1 VSRRLSWRETAERQE
16 RIIVLWLGGLPISRI
31 AKKLGMD
38 RANVYRSIRY
48 AARRRGIE
56 GAFSMTMPEL
66 KQALLE
72 QRANPMSRA
81 VCLDFDGVLN
91 TYEGWKGEGEL
102 FEPREGAR
110 EFIEALQKL
119 GYEVVIHSTREPM
132 RIVSWM
138 IDHGVADAV
147 EYNGEVYTLGSF
159 YEDRESYEHITGR
172 PASRI
177 VRVTRTKPPAIVY
190 IDDRAIRFDGDY
202 NRTINTLINFRAHWE
217 REKEQA

>member
-1 VSRRLSWRETAERQE
+1 
-16 RIIVLWLGGLPISRI
+16 IVLWLGGLPIHRI
-31 AKKLGMD
+31 AKELGME

-66 KQALLE
+66 QQALLD

-81 VCLDFDGVLN
+81 VCLDLDGVLN
-91 TYEGWKGEGEL
+91 TYEGRKG
-102 FEPREGAR
+102 EGAR

-202 NRTINTLINFRAHWE
+202 NRTINMLINFRAHWE